1 MWNQGPGNAYSVVVT
16 DENWKQDKFRTV
28 FQGNNFTLD
37 FLNAGEQYVHE
48 FTVVPV
54 KTILAH
60 RVKPAKMVFVDGV
73 EGESTITHH
82 SNSWPEIRVM
92 DPEDSLADYLLM
104 FGRCGPPPPPRHRQ
118 YIQRPPAPPP
128 SSQRVVTAPSG
139 ARSPLSRPRRWQADH
154 LQHDQDQEGVG
165 MGGRHRR
172 ALRRHADVL
181 HRLGHHAEEAP
192 HQGARGRQEDVGLA
206 EHRQAPFV
214 PRERCYGPALERE
227 QGGGTLCGVP
237 RIRAIRLIH

>member
-1 MWNQGPGNAYSVVVT
+1 MTSGGVSAEEAEGRAKLLLHKKLTPAEGPYYAGRPFNITLQVWNQGPGNAYSVVVT

-73 EGESTITHH
+73 EGDSTITHH

-92 DPEDSLADYLLM
+92 DPEDSIADYLLM
-104 FGRCGPPPPPRHRQ
+104 IGRCGPPTSSPPVRC
-118 YIQRPPAPPP
+118 ILDDRPPPPP
-128 SSQRVVTAPSG
+128 SLYLRY
-139 ARSPLSRPRRWQADH
+139 ART
-154 LQHDQDQEGVG
+154 V
-165 MGGRHRR
+165 
-172 ALRRHADVL
+172 
-181 HRLGHHAEEAP
+181 
-192 HQGARGRQEDVGLA
+192 
-206 EHRQAPFV
+206 
-214 PRERCYGPALERE
+214 
-227 QGGGTLCGVP
+227 
-237 RIRAIRLIH
+237 

>member
-1 MWNQGPGNAYSVVVT
+1 MSQGGVSAEEAEGRAKLLLHKKLTPPEGPYYSGRPINITLQVWNQGPGNAYSVVVT

-82 SNSWPEIRVM
+82 SNGWPEIRVM
-92 DPEDSLADYLLM
+92 DPEDSIADYLLM
-104 FGRCGPPPPPRHRQ
+104 VGRCGPPASSPPVDASSLTV
-118 YIQRPPAPPP
+118 RPPL
-128 SSQRVVTAPSG
+128 TAP
-139 ARSPLSRPRRWQADH
+139 RPRWWQAGH
-154 LQHDQDQEGVG
+154 FQHHQDQEGVG
-165 MGGRHRR
+165 MGRVLPR
-172 ALRRHADVL
+172 ALRLHADLL
-181 HRLGHHAEEAP
+181 HWLGHCPEEAP
-192 HQGARGRQEDVGLA
+192 HQGA
-206 EHRQAPFV
+206 
-214 PRERCYGPALERE
+214 
-227 QGGGTLCGVP
+227 
-237 RIRAIRLIH
+237 

>member
-1 MWNQGPGNAYSVVVT
+1 MVVT

-104 FGRCGPPPPPRHRQ
+104 FGRCGPPTASLPPSIH
-118 YIQRPPAPPP
+118 PAPPP
-128 SSQRVVTAPSG
+128 SPPSSNRVVVAPSG
-139 ARSPLSRPRRWQADH
+139 PRSPLSRPRRWQADH

-172 ALRRHADVL
+172 ALRCHADVL
-181 HRLGHHAEEAP
+181 HRLGHRAEEAP
-192 HQGARGRQEDVGLA
+192 HQGARGRQEDVGLG
-206 EHRQAPFV
+206 EHRQRPV
-214 PRERCYGPALERE
+214 PRRRALLWAGPGVGR
-227 QGGGTLCGVP
+227 GGTLRGVH
-237 RIRAIRLIH
+237 RIRATRPCPLGTFHL